1 QAKAWLRSNF
11 SWVHE
16 EHIEKY
22 LDEYSYR
29 LNRSQS
35 KETIFDNLIN
45 RIDKAK
51 YLGYRQ
57 IIISS

>member
-1 QAKAWLRSNF
+1 
-11 SWVHE
+11 
-16 EHIEKY
+16 Y

-45 RIDKAK
+45 RIVKAK